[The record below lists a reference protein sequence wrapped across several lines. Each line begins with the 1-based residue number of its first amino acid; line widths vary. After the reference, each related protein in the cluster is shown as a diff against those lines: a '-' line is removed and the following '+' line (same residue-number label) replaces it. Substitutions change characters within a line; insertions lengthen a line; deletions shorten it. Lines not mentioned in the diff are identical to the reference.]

1 MSTHKIPMRS
11 TGRLVAALALCL
23 AGGAAQAAAAKVMLV
38 TGVATATAPGGSVRS
53 LHRGDAVETGESLE
67 VGRNSYLSLSFAD
80 GGRVLLRPNTVFEVE
95 AYDYPAT
102 APAAPAPAPAPA
114 ATDAAPA
121 APAITEAAPPKP
133 GSGKAFFKLVRGG
146 FRAISGLIGK
156 QDKQEYLIRTSV
168 ATIGIRGTDYVAEKC
183 SGDECSGPYQ
193 QVEGDLSDA
202 LQVGVNE
209 GSIEVTTPDGTAHP
223 VDQGQFGIA
232 TRDGRFFALPLTPM
246 SYLLN
251 PLPDPDS
258 CQ

>member
-11 TGRLVAALALCL
+11 TVRLAAVLVLGLAC
-23 AGGAAQAAAAKVMLV
+23 GAAQAAAAKVMLI
-38 TGVATATAPGGSVRS
+38 TGVATATPPGGKARS
-53 LHRGDAVETGESLE
+53 LHRGDAVEPGESLE
-67 VGRNSYLSLSFAD
+67 VGNNSYLSLSFAD

-95 AYDYPAT
+95 AYDYPP
-102 APAAPAPAPAPA
+102 PAAAAAPV
-114 ATDAAPA
+114 AAPA
-121 APAITEAAPPKP
+121 AEAPAAAPAVTEAAPKP

-183 SGDECSGPYQ
+183 SGDQCAGPYQ
-193 QVEGDLSDA
+193 QVDGDLSDA

-223 VDQGQFGIA
+223 VEQGQFGIA
-232 TRDGRFFALPLTPM
+232 TRDGKFFALPLTPM